1 MTRRP
6 IPSREQVG
14 PLYATEEEIAS
25 AVLGPGHLEE
35 WRALATVWER
45 SGLPRIDA
53 ETGRRYY
60 PAVKAWLDR
69 KYGLTTAAPAAIPH
83 GREAWSCPPDSR
95 RQVSH
100 GDPEPMAPIARIGSR
115 PPRR

>member
-1 MTRRP
+1 MTR
-6 IPSREQVG
+6 PSREQVG

-25 AVLGPGHLEE
+25 AVLGPGRLEE
-35 WRALATVWER
+35 WRALAIVWER

-69 KYGLTTAAPAAIPH
+69 KYGLTTAAPAAIPD
-83 GREAWSCPPDSR
+83 GREDWSCPPTKSR
-95 RQVSH
+95 RQALH
-100 GDPEPMAPIARIGSR
+100 GDPEPMAQIARIGSR